1 MGRLGR
7 LRAQHHETQYRI
19 RSTIRRSHEEIEI
32 LTRRIENLYKDIASR
47 QPTQGDAFKVLIEGT
62 EYTDR
67 GIAGELI
74 NRRAQQLRGSG
85 KEYKIGEL
93 AGFAVVLRASAFE
106 HTELVL
112 KGANLYSA
120 SISDSA
126 HGTMRSLEHTVSAFD
141 DKLAQAGKAVEE
153 CRKRMAEL
161 ESKVGEPFEHETKLK
176 NLTQRQEEIVKA
188 LDLTRNQAS
197 NRLDTAVVP
206 DGDDAVAE
214 KTARSVR
221 QIRHSHGVS
230 VH

>member
-1 MGRLGR
+1 M
-7 LRAQHHETQYRI
+7 
-19 RSTIRRSHEEIEI
+19 
-32 LTRRIENLYKDIASR
+32 
-47 QPTQGDAFKVLIEGT
+47 
-62 EYTDR
+62 
-67 GIAGELI
+67 I

-93 AGFAVVLRASAFE
+93 AGFAVVLRASALE

-126 HGTMRSLEHTVSAFD
+126 HGTMRSLEHTVQALD
-141 DKLAQAGKAVEE
+141 DKLAQTEKDVED

-161 ESKVGEPFEHETKLK
+161 EAKVGEPFEHEAKLK

-197 NRLDTAVVP
+197 NKLDTDCCPGRRGSGRRENGEVGATP
-206 DGDDAVAE
+206 N
-214 KTARSVR
+214 SPLP
-221 QIRHSHGVS
+221 HGERALA
-230 VH
+230 